1 MVHVVRK
8 DRETSGS
15 LIRRFTKRVQETGVI
30 LQAKKTKF
38 FTRQKSRNQRRNS
51 ALRREELHR
60 QHEWLEKLGK
70 LNEEE
75 R

>member
-15 LIRRFTKRVQETGVI
+15 LVRRFTKRVQETGI
-30 LQAKKTKF
+30 LLQAKKIKF
-38 FTRQKSRNQRRNS
+38 FTRHKSRNLRRNS
-51 ALRREELHR
+51 ALRREELRR
-60 QHEWLEKLGK
+60 QRKWLEKLGK